1 MVAATTSSPVA
12 ASAKASAPGRFAY
25 RPDIDA
31 LRGAAML
38 AVLVFHLNKGWL
50 PGGFTGVDIFFVIS
64 GYVVMGSLLGQAS
77 KPFWPRLGNF
87 YLRRVRRLLPNLLA
101 CLAVTSLAVAALIPP
116 LESGPYFNAA
126 LKALFGWSNN
136 FLMGQIDYFNPDAD
150 LNPFLHTWSLGV
162 EQQFYLVFPLLL
174 LGIGYGVRR
183 SVPLLTALTVLSVG
197 ASWWWTQNA
206 PMAAFFLMPSR
217 LWELTSGSL
226 LLVAQRRGL
235 LVAPWL
241 KGRWLRLAGAALL
254 LWAVVATSE
263 REGFP
268 VPGVLPAVL
277 GTLLVLQAGPGEGG
291 RFLPGR
297 WLERGLLT
305 AGLLSY
311 SLYLWHW
318 PVIVLLRWTLGM
330 ETWWQYGLA
339 VVGSVVLA
347 VGAYG
352 LVEQPVR
359 RHPLTWWWEMVLA
372 LLAVVGLWL
381 GIDALHHQFRG
392 KLFIGPDPDP
402 VPFRER
408 IHTYDP
414 YILNSGI
421 KEKNCTV
428 PIGKPYGLATRPN
441 YDLCQKPGKPG
452 AREIFLL
459 GDSHALHLVPMLD
472 SVTSRTGQRLTLA
485 FQMACFLDTSMVATL
500 GNVKFPVCQD
510 LARGEMERALE
521 RLKPGD
527 IVMISSWLNSYLSG
541 LSSSGKPSP
550 MVVEKHGR
558 RINPPEARAI
568 HVANLRRF
576 AKQLAARDLHLVL
589 TVDTPMLLQKPMEC
603 RPKPG
608 QWEQCSPEPQITA
621 RMQQTIRETL
631 TEAAAGLSNV
641 HLFDP
646 SPFFLDA
653 EGRVTPMRPDGTL
666 LFSDDHHL
674 SVSGSRSLA
683 GPFERF
689 LQQQGLTSP
698 GPTPSAPSP

>member
-64 GYVVMGSLLGQAS
+64 GYVVMGSMLGQAS
-77 KPFWPRLGNF
+77 KPFWPRLGTF
-87 YLRRVRRLLPNLLA
+87 YLRRLRRLLPNLLA

-126 LKALFGWSNN
+126 LKALLGWSNN
-136 FLMGQIDYFNPDAD
+136 YLMGQIDYFNPDAD

-392 KLFIGPDPDP
+392 KLFIGSDPTP
-402 VPFRER
+402 VPRHER
-408 IHTYDP
+408 VQEWDP
-414 YILNSGI
+414 TILGTLI
-421 KEKNCTV
+421 DKNCTLNYWT
-428 PIGKPYGLATRPN
+428 PYGPESRPN
-441 YDLCQKPGKPG
+441 YDRCQKPGRPG
-452 AREIFLL
+452 AGEIFLL
-459 GDSHALHLVPMLD
+459 GDSHAQHLLPMLD
-472 SVTSRTGQRLTLA
+472 VVTRRTCQRIT
-485 FQMACFLDTSMVATL
+485 FSNKPSCFLDPALTL
-500 GNVKFPVCQD
+500 ELNKKPYQPCTDF
-510 LARGEMERALE
+510 AAGEMERAIE

-527 IVMISSWLNSYLSG
+527 IVMISSNLHNYLASALG
-541 LSSSGKPSP
+541 
-550 MVVEKHGR
+550 
-558 RINPPEARAI
+558 
-568 HVANLRRF
+568 
-576 AKQLAARDLHLVL
+576 
-589 TVDTPMLLQKPMEC
+589 
-603 RPKPG
+603 
-608 QWEQCSPEPQITA
+608 
-621 RMQQTIRETL
+621 
-631 TEAAAGLSNV
+631 
-641 HLFDP
+641 
-646 SPFFLDA
+646 
-653 EGRVTPMRPDGTL
+653 
-666 LFSDDHHL
+666 
-674 SVSGSRSLA
+674 SGSEVESSARLDGQPRNISELRQA
-683 GPFERF
+683 HQASMRAYALF
-689 LQQQGLTSP
+689 LQQRGIQLVLVVDNPPLSQDFVFCP
-698 GPTPSAPSP
+698 

>member
-12 ASAKASAPGRFAY
+12 ASATASAPGRFAY

-77 KPFWPRLGNF
+77 KPFWPRLGTF
-87 YLRRVRRLLPNLLA
+87 YLRRLRRLLPNLLA

-116 LESGPYFNAA
+116 FESGPYFNAA

-183 SVPLLTALTVLSVG
+183 SVPLLAALTVLSVG

-318 PVIVLLRWTLGM
+318 PVIVLLRWTWGM

-359 RHPLTWWWEMVLA
+359 RYPLQWWWETLLA

-381 GIDALHHQFRG
+381 GIDALHYQLKG
-392 KLFIGPDPDP
+392 KLFIGSDPNP
-402 VPFRER
+402 VPLHER
-408 IHTYDP
+408 INNFNPMIPGT
-414 YILNSGI
+414 GI
-421 KEKNCTV
+421 TPLCTV
-428 PIGKPYGLATRPN
+428 PVGKRYDVTTRPN
-441 YDLCQKPGKPG
+441 YDLCQKLGKPG
-452 AREIFLL
+452 AGEIFLL
-459 GDSHALHLVPMLD
+459 GDSHAQHLLPMLD
-472 SVTSRTGQRLTLA
+472 LVTSRSGQRLTFA
-485 FQMACFLDTSMVATL
+485 AMGGCFPDPLVQINWGMQEYGPCKEFVS
-500 GNVKFPVCQD
+500 
-510 LARGEMERALE
+510 GEMERAAE

-527 IVMISSWLNSYLSG
+527 IVMLSSWLNHYIADIDPRGQPNGALMESG
-541 LSSSGKPSP
+541 
-550 MVVEKHGR
+550 GR
-558 RINPPEARAI
+558 RLSPSQVREM
-568 HVANLRRF
+568 HVASLRRF
-576 AKQLAARDLHLVL
+576 AKRLATRKIQLLLF
-589 TVDTPMLLQKPMEC
+589 VDTPVLAREMMFCP
-603 RPKPG
+603 RDFSRT
-608 QWEQCSPEPQITA
+608 CSPDAEKTL
-621 RMQQTIRETL
+621 RMQQTIRQTL
-631 TEAAAGLSNV
+631 NAAASGLPNV
-641 HLFDP
+641 HVFDP
-646 SPFFLDA
+646 TPTFLDSM
-653 EGRVTPMRPDGTL
+653 GRVIYRKADGTP
-666 LFSDDHHL
+666 LFADSNHL
-674 SVSGSRSLA
+674 SMTGSRSLA
-683 GPFERF
+683 EPFERF
-689 LQQQGLTSP
+689 LVASGLIP
-698 GPTPSAPSP
+698 ASAR